1 MSQIRVLLVDDHAI
15 VREGYRA
22 LLNRQPNLDL
32 VAEAGSGEQAYLL
45 YREHQPDLV
54 VLDLSL
60 PGKGGLATLI
70 QIRQFDPKARVLIF
84 SMHQNPA
91 MATKAIE
98 AGARGYVTKS
108 SEPSVLIKAVT
119 EVMQGKIALSDDMS
133 HALALERLGGEKGL
147 LADLTAREFEILR
160 MLVEGKSKTD
170 IAETLHI
177 SAKTVANCHY
187 IIKRKLNVQSDIELL
202 RVAMQQQL
210 VNQPELD

>member
-1 MSQIRVLLVDDHAI
+1 MNKVRILLVDDHAI
-15 VREGYRA
+15 VREGYRS
-22 LLNRQPNLDL
+22 LLNRQANLEL
-32 VAEAGSGEQAYLL
+32 VAEAASGEQAYAL
-45 YREHQPDLV
+45 YRTQQPDLV

-70 QIRQFDPKARVLIF
+70 QIRQFDPAARVLIF

-91 MATKAIE
+91 MAMKAIE

-108 SEPSVLIKAVT
+108 SEPEVLLKAVA

-133 HALALERLGGEKGL
+133 HALALERLGGDKGL
-147 LADLTAREFEILR
+147 LAELTAREFEILR

-202 RVAMQQQL
+202 RVAMQH
-210 VNQPELD
+210 ELINRSELQ

>member
-1 MSQIRVLLVDDHAI
+1 MSQIRILLVDDHAI

-32 VAEAGSGEQAYLL
+32 VAEAGSGEQAYAL

-147 LADLTAREFEILR
+147 LADLTTREFEILR
-160 MLVEGKSKTD
+160 MLVEGKSKTE
-170 IAETLHI
+170 IADTLHI

-210 VNQPELD
+210 VTRTELG

>member
-1 MSQIRVLLVDDHAI
+1 MSQIRILLVDDHAI

-32 VAEAGSGEQAYLL
+32 VAEAGSGEQAYAL

-147 LADLTAREFEILR
+147 LADLTTREFEILR
-160 MLVEGKSKTD
+160 MLVEGKSKTE
-170 IAETLHI
+170 IADTLHI

-202 RVAMQQQL
+202 RVAMQMKL
-210 VNQPELD
+210 INE